1 VWGAPAPV
9 AEAAVK
15 RAAVDGGGKWAVLQ
29 EGRTRSARTLQE
41 GRARGARTL
50 QEGRARG
57 ARTLQEGRARGA
69 CKAEGK
75 GPAAPAGAVQL
86 GGVPPPVCVS
96 GCGGPEKARE
106 GVFTAVKWAHVLKM
120 NEQGWPEPLYT

>member
-29 EGRTRSARTLQE
+29 EGRTRS
-41 GRARGARTL
+41 
-50 QEGRARG
+50 

>member
-1 VWGAPAPV
+1 MWGAPAPV

-29 EGRTRSARTLQE
+29 EGRTRS
-41 GRARGARTL
+41 ARTL